1 MSKIIPGILTD
12 DEQDYRKK
20 LVVTEHVSDLIQIDI
35 VDGLFAKSK
44 TIGIDVIRGNPSSS
58 QLEIQLMVV
67 SPKKY
72 IEKLIDLDFVSRII
86 FPLETP
92 EDVLDLIYLVKR
104 SKKDVGISLNVE
116 TDVSEVLPYAE
127 DINLLLLLTGK
138 PGYSGQKLGKN
149 TYERIRQ
156 AKHLMPNL
164 GLEIDIG
171 VNFENA
177 AKLAKSGADFL
188 VTSSTLFGASD
199 FHVAFNKL
207 AALAKVKDNEN
218 VR

>member
-12 DEQDYRKK
+12 NEEDYREK
-20 LVVTEHVSDLIQIDI
+20 LEVAEHTADLIQVDV

-44 TIGIDVIRGNPSSS
+44 TIGIDVIRDNPSSS

-72 IEKLIDLDFVSRII
+72 IEKLVDLDFVSRII
-86 FPLETP
+86 FPLETTG
-92 EDVLDLIYLVKR
+92 DVFDLIYLVKR
-104 SKKDVGISLNVE
+104 GKKNVGISLNVE
-116 TDVSEVLPYAE
+116 TDVSEVLPYAD

-156 AKHLMPNL
+156 AKHLMPSL

-177 AKLAKSGADFL
+177 AKLARSGADFL
-188 VTSSTLFGASD
+188 VTSSTLFEASD
-199 FHVAFNKL
+199 FHVAFNRL
-207 AALAKVKDNEN
+207 AAIAKVKDNKN
-218 VR
+218 T